1 MEQYLNVVKLGSNI
15 CVRGVDEYGNRYTEK
30 VPYEPYSYVESN
42 TITEDRSMTGR
53 YLRTVHH
60 ESMSEAYQFKKRCT
74 SQDIK
79 VYGMDDNVCQY
90 MTDMYNN
97 DYDTENVKVFYI
109 DIENLMRDKNGDRFG
124 IDTEGAHGELTA
136 ITIYDTSTKKYH
148 VFGTHEWENELYPHL
163 DIEYYHAIDEY
174 DLCLLFLAF
183 WKSNYPDIVTG
194 WNSNFYDIPYL
205 INRLYQVIGEA
216 RTRKLS
222 PWNKI
227 TRREH
232 HNDKGKLEIDYKI
245 VGIACVD
252 YIQIYKK
259 NTFHKQESYKL
270 DFIANAELGKGKL
283 DFHDEGYK
291 NLDDLHD
298 RNYQKYIDYNIRDV
312 ESLIQIDDKNGFVD
326 IVIGIA
332 HYAIVNYDEVYSVLR
347 CWDSIR
353 HTYLKARNVIS
364 SPKSRNEKPDQ
375 FIGAYVK
382 EPRPAMYKWIVTFD
396 LSSLYPSIIMTCNI
410 GDETLLAYDDI
421 PDELLELY
429 DRDISRLIL
438 NEEITD
444 TQMRVLKDNNL
455 VMAANGT
462 FYHNQDQ
469 SVQSILCEDILA
481 KRKVYK
487 TAMLKY
493 KDEYERAK
501 TAGAD
506 DAELKRIN
514 DLVTYNKN
522 QQLVVKVLA
531 NSLYGAMGNQ
541 HDRYFDLK
549 LAEGVTLTG
558 QTIIKW
564 AEKKVN
570 EYLNKVLDTDDV
582 EYCIYSDTDSI
593 FVNLDPMVQKLGLEG
608 EPKIVEFLDTVGD
621 KINDKLSEFYDELGV
636 TLNTQNNKMNMKRE
650 VISSSSIFRSKKNYA
665 MKVWDNEGV
674 RYDEPD
680 YKIMGIEVVRSTTPQ
695 FIKERIREV
704 LIMMLSDC
712 SRTDL
717 LDYVEKVRQ
726 EYNDNENL
734 EDTVFPK
741 GTKDLEKWMDAKTVY
756 LPRVPIHV
764 RGSLL
769 FNKYYADED
778 NIIQSGDSVRYSYL
792 KKPNPMNENVISFI
806 DDMPEELKPYIDK
819 GINFEKIFLK
829 PVTSLASVIGWSM
842 NNTISL
848 ADLMGN

>member
-1 MEQYLNVVKLGSNI
+1 MEQYLSVVKLRNNI
-15 CVRGVDEYGNRYTEK
+15 CVRGIDEDGNRYSEQ

-42 TITEDRSMTGR
+42 TITEQKSMMGG
-53 YLRTVHH
+53 YLKTVHH
-60 ESMSEAYQFKKRCT
+60 ESMSESYAFKKRCS

-90 MTDMYNN
+90 MTDMYDN
-97 DYDTENVKVFYI
+97 DYDTENVKIFYI

-124 IDTEGAHGELTA
+124 IDTENAPGELTA

-148 VFGTHEWENELYPHL
+148 VFGTHTWENKLYPNL
-163 DIEYYHAIDEY
+163 DVVYHHCSDEY
-174 DLCLLFLAF
+174 ELCMEFLKF
-183 WKSNYPDIVTG
+183 WKENYPDIVTG

-205 INRLYQVIGEA
+205 INRLYQVLGEA
-216 RTRKLS
+216 RTKKLS
-222 PWNKI
+222 PWGKI
-227 TRREH
+227 TRREF
-232 HNDKGKLEIDYKI
+232 HNDKGQTEIDYKI
-245 VGIACVD
+245 IGISCLD
-252 YIQIYKK
+252 YILVYKK

-270 DFIANAELGKGKL
+270 DFIAHAELGKGKL
-283 DFHDEGYK
+283 DFRDEGYK

-312 ESLIQIDDKNGFVD
+312 ESLIQIDDKNGFME

-353 HTYLKARNVIS
+353 HTFLKNKNVVS

-410 GDETLLAYDDI
+410 GDETLLPYNEI
-421 PDELLELY
+421 PTDLLDLY
-429 DRDISRLIL
+429 NRDISHMIL
-438 NEEITD
+438 NEELTD
-444 TQMRVLKDNNL
+444 KHLQALKDNNL
-455 VMAANGT
+455 TMAANGT

-506 DAELKRIN
+506 DAELKRLN
-514 DLVTYNKN
+514 DLVTYNNN
-522 QQLVVKVLA
+522 QQSVVKVLA

-541 HDRYFDLK
+541 HDRYFDLL
-549 LAEGVTLTG
+549 LAEGVTITG

-570 EYLNKVLDTDDV
+570 EYLNTVLKTEDV

-593 FVNLDPMVQKLGLEG
+593 FVNLDPMVQTLGLED
-608 EPKIVEFLDTVGD
+608 EQKIVEFLDKVGD
-621 KINDKLSEFYDELGV
+621 KINDKLTQYYDELGEV
-636 TLNTQNNKMNMKRE
+636 LNTQNNKMNMKRE

-695 FIKERIREV
+695 FIKERIRKV
-704 LIMMLSDC
+704 LIMMLSNC

-717 LDYVEKVRQ
+717 LDYVEEVRE
-726 EYNDNENL
+726 EYNANENL
-734 EDTVFPK
+734 ADTVFPK
-741 GTKDLEKWMDAKTVY
+741 GTKDIEKWMDSRTTYKS
-756 LPRVPIHV
+756 RVPIHV
-764 RGSLL
+764 RGSIL
-769 FNKYYADED
+769 FNKYYADDD
-778 NIIQSGDSVRYSYL
+778 NIIQSGDSVRYAYL
-792 KKPNPMNENVISFI
+792 KKPNPMNENVIAFI
-806 DDMPEELKPYIDK
+806 DDMPAELKLYIDK
-819 GINFEKIFLK
+819 SLNFEKIFLN
-829 PVTSLASVIGWSM
+829 PVKSLADVVGWSM

-848 ADLMGN
+848 ADLIGK